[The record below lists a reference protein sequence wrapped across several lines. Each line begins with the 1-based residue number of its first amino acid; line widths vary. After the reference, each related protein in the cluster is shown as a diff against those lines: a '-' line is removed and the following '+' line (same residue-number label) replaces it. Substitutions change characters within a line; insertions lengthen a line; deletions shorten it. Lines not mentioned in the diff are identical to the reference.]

1 MGQSTDRGSERSFA
15 ALQDIT
21 VPRLATAEQFVVG
34 VSRCW
39 DAFRADPD
47 PTLPWRQLAPVFA
60 YMNVMG
66 ALCAFDAAFRLLSRD
81 RLRTLE
87 FRDVDSEPLGIDE
100 ARILCGLAALQRGK
114 PRAAETALH
123 GALSPGGVYALL
135 PPLARIACILDG
147 SEHRLPA
154 WRDAP
159 PAPSAA

>member
-1 MGQSTDRGSERSFA
+1 MGESIDRGGERSFA
-15 ALQDIT
+15 ALQDLT
-21 VPRLATAEQFVVG
+21 VPRLGTAEQFVVG

-81 RLRTLE
+81 RLCMLE
-87 FRDVDSEPLGIDE
+87 FREVDSEPLGIAE

-114 PRAAETALH
+114 TRTAETALN
-123 GALSPGGVYALL
+123 GALSPGGVHALL

-159 PAPSAA
+159 APGAA